1 MFKIK
6 NKHDKFNELKDE
18 LDQLKAQKVADEE
31 YALLKKEYDEL
42 KYGSIKQKGI
52 KFGGF
57 LSKGMNGL
65 GELGKTLMKDESR
78 VDVKRIINPIII
90 KIFKELEDCKVLEN
104 HEQLIL
110 DPKEYTKVKARYYPK
125 EDKKF

>member
-18 LDQLKAQKVADEE
+18 LDQLKAQKVADKE
-31 YALLKKEYDEL
+31 YELLKKEYDEL
-42 KYGSIKQKGI
+42 KYGSIKQKGV
-52 KFGGF
+52 KFGSL

-78 VDVKRIINPIII
+78 VDVRRIINPIII

-104 HEQLIL
+104 NEQLIL